1 MPRLILLNGAPGVGK
16 STIARLLAER
26 NPFTLAFS
34 IDDIKHS
41 LGRWADDPT
50 EAKAHARSL
59 GIALIREQLGRGR
72 DVILA
77 QYIVRG
83 SFIDELEADAG
94 DVGATF
100 HEIVLTLPVQALAT
114 RIGERL
120 RNPTK
125 TALELNNRMVVPAD
139 APDLVA
145 SITEMLRA
153 RPRAER
159 VDAGGTVE
167 ETLARVAELFEPP
180 GDEDED

>member
-16 STIARLLAER
+16 STIARQLAER

-50 EAKAHARSL
+50 AAKVHARSL
-59 GIALIREQLGRGR
+59 GVALIREQLGRGH

-77 QYIVRG
+77 QYIVRAA
-83 SFIDELEADAG
+83 FIDELASDAG
-94 DVGATF
+94 DVGASF
-100 HEIVLTLPVQALAT
+100 HEIVLTVPVQALAG
-114 RIGERL
+114 RIGARL
-120 RNPTK
+120 SNPTK

-145 SITEMLRA
+145 SITDLLRT
-153 RPRAER
+153 RSRAER
-159 VDAGGTVE
+159 VDASGTVE
-167 ETLARVAELFEPP
+167 ETLAKVAELFEPP
-180 GDEDED
+180 GVDDED